1 MATQARLIT
10 SAVSALVM
18 LCAVDSA
25 FARHI
30 QVDRR
35 IAIDAAI
42 QAGGPSPQQQLA
54 TVFQEQGQVW
64 TAIKLVPPA
73 ADSIRSIFIPFKI
86 NIGDGAQWY
95 WACMSENGVLWLET
109 AVSVQSC
116 PLTLSVAATSP
127 QRRNFI
133 AADFS
138 DLRYAADEP
147 TDLYGTALF
156 SAGIYDRLPPY
167 RIEDGREAA
176 IFTWYT
182 LPYVAGAAGTFT
194 GQAIVTNRGA
204 GNFDLEFTWFDTPVT
219 RGLHGFNLGPSRYT
233 VPSANASTQDR
244 FCFRD
249 GRALSVCPPNAN
261 DP

>member
-1 MATQARLIT
+1 MPTQTRLIAAAI
-10 SAVSALVM
+10 SAFLMFSTADSAL
-18 LCAVDSA
+18 AGK
-25 FARHI
+25 
-30 QVDRR
+30 R
-35 IAIDAAI
+35 IVIDKKPQIDASTAIDAAI

-138 DLRYAADEP
+138 DLRYAAD
-147 TDLYGTALF
+147 
-156 SAGIYDRLPPY
+156 
-167 RIEDGREAA
+167 
-176 IFTWYT
+176 
-182 LPYVAGAAGTFT
+182 
-194 GQAIVTNRGA
+194 
-204 GNFDLEFTWFDTPVT
+204 
-219 RGLHGFNLGPSRYT
+219 
-233 VPSANASTQDR
+233 
-244 FCFRD
+244 
-249 GRALSVCPPNAN
+249 
-261 DP
+261 